1 MSRLEEALEEFKD
14 EIILR
19 GCTSEDL
26 FLVLNIDGIDVLV
39 SVEFEDDSFE
49 SLKVYGTEFRFFED
63 YEDGIDEYRGIP
75 CDVFLE
81 EMKNLDILSWQFEE
95 L

>member
-14 EIILR
+14 EIISR

-26 FLVLNIDGIDVLV
+26 FLVLNIDGID
-39 SVEFEDDSFE
+39 D
-49 SLKVYGTEFRFFED
+49 
-63 YEDGIDEYRGIP
+63 YRGIP

-81 EMKNLDILSWQFEE
+81 EMKNLDVLSWQFEE
-95 L
+95 P